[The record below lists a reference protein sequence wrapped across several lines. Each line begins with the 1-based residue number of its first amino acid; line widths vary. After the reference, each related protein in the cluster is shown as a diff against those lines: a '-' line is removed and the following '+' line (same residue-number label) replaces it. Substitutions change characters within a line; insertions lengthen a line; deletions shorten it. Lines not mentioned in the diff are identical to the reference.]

1 MSDKAIFL
9 DRDDTLIEDP
19 GYLNSPEQVKLLDGV
34 AEALI
39 ELKAL
44 GYKLVVVTNQSAVA
58 RGIVTEKVLGEI
70 HNRLEQVLAEKG
82 AFLDRIYYCPYHPD
96 GAIQKYCK
104 ESDFRKPN
112 PGMLLRAAEE
122 MDIDLG
128 QSWCVG
134 NSIRDVEAGLKAGC
148 KTILI
153 DLPSHQQLL
162 EPGQLRPDYKAVNI
176 KEVVNIIKKHHRSL
190 PVEIEAQ
197 THSAATTQT
206 ESVPQ
211 ADEPIPETIEPASE
225 VSEEIA
231 AIVESSSQTTEQTP
245 EVAELISQIEEPQPQ
260 PKPQETQ
267 AQPPEQEIF
276 GDRTEPS
283 TNSTNSFEVEKISAG
298 LINILKQLKNMQR
311 TDMFGEFSIMRLMAG
326 VIQIVVLFCLLISIW
341 FLISPNRQESSVFII
356 LGFAMVLQLMS
367 LTFYIMHGRK

>member
-1 MSDKAIFL
+1 M
-9 DRDDTLIEDP
+9 
-19 GYLNSPEQVKLLDGV
+19 
-34 AEALI
+34 
-39 ELKAL
+39 
-44 GYKLVVVTNQSAVA
+44 
-58 RGIVTEKVLGEI
+58 
-70 HNRLEQVLAEKG
+70 
-82 AFLDRIYYCPYHPD
+82 
-96 GAIQKYCK
+96 
-104 ESDFRKPN
+104 
-112 PGMLLRAAEE
+112 
-122 MDIDLG
+122 
-128 QSWCVG
+128 
-134 NSIRDVEAGLKAGC
+134 
-148 KTILI
+148 I

-211 ADEPIPETIEPASE
+211 ADEQIPETIEPASE

-245 EVAELISQIEEPQPQ
+245 EAAELISQIEEPRPQPQ
-260 PKPQETQ
+260 PQETQ
-267 AQPPEQEIF
+267 AQPQPPEQEIS
-276 GDRTEPS
+276 GDRTEQL
-283 TNSTNSFEVEKISAG
+283 
-298 LINILKQLKNMQR
+298 LINLLKQLKSMQR

-326 VIQIVVLFCLLISIW
+326 IIQIVVLFCLLISIW

>member
-9 DRDDTLIEDP
+9 DRDDTLIEDT
-19 GYLNSPEQVKLLDGV
+19 GYINSPEQVKLLDGV
-34 AEALI
+34 AEAFI

-70 HNRLEQVLAEKG
+70 HNRLEQVLAEKN

-96 GAIQKYCK
+96 GVVQKYRK
-104 ESDFRKPN
+104 DSDCRKPN

-134 NSIRDVEAGLKAGC
+134 NSIRDVEAGLRAGC

-153 DLPSHQQLL
+153 DLPSHQQQL

-176 KEVVNIIKKHHRSL
+176 KEVVNIIKKYHRSS
-190 PVEIEAQ
+190 PVDLEAKNRSAPTAQ
-197 THSAATTQT
+197 TEPVSQAAKQ
-206 ESVPQ
+206 
-211 ADEPIPETIEPASE
+211 IPETIETASE

-231 AIVESSSQTTEQTP
+231 AIVESASQTTEQIP
-245 EVAELISQIEEPQPQ
+245 EVAELVSQIEEPQPKPEGKQ
-260 PKPQETQ
+260 PQHS
-267 AQPPEQEIF
+267 EQEIT
-276 GDRTEPS
+276 GDKTEPS
-283 TNSTNSFEVEKISAG
+283 TNFTNSFEVEKISAG
-298 LINILKQLKNMQR
+298 LNGILKQLKSMQR

-326 VIQIVVLFCLLISIW
+326 IIQIIVLFCLLISIW
-341 FLISPNRQESSVFII
+341 FLISPNRQDSSVFIT